1 MSDANCSEILPIL
14 QEIEPGFDIDFD
26 FDLERYR
33 ITHNGT
39 VFQFV
44 PYGDLTRELIAQ
56 IRHTVWLNKTGQ
68 VLDYCEKSEARV
80 AAAEDRAQ
88 SLYAECLAK
97 DLRKPLLNDY
107 RG

>member
-1 MSDANCSEILPIL
+1 MNDAKCSDIRPIL
-14 QEIEPGFDIDFD
+14 QEIEPGFDITFD
-26 FDLERYR
+26 FDTEEYH

-39 VFQFV
+39 LFQRV
-44 PYGDLTRELIAQ
+44 PYGAVTRELIAK

-68 VLDYCEKSEARV
+68 LIEYCEKSERTV

-88 SLYAECLAK
+88 ELYAECLAK